1 MWFLLALLA
10 WPLVEIGLFIEL
22 GGRLG
27 LWPSL
32 ALVLASAALGLA
44 VLRREGLQAQSQ
56 LRAALNGLRRPEAPL
71 GDGALKMLA
80 GVLLLL
86 PGFLTDALGLLL
98 LLAPLRRLLLRRLSA
113 RVQVHGFATSAARRS
128 DGVQVIDGEFL
139 EIEPGNLPPRPP
151 SGWTHH

>member
-27 LWPSL
+27 LWTSL
-32 ALVLASAALGLA
+32 ALVLASAALGLS

-56 LRAALNGLRRPEAPL
+56 LRAALDGLRRPEAPL

-86 PGFLTDALGLLL
+86 PGFFTDALGLLL

-113 RVQVHGFATSAARRS
+113 RVQVHGFATAATRRS

-139 EIEPGNLPPRPP
+139 EIEPGNLPPHPP
-151 SGWTHH
+151 SGWTRH